1 MFQILKD
8 ISYEKSDIKKFG
20 IIFSVIMLIV
30 SIFLFYK
37 SSNLYFFTGLFFIFL
52 SFGILFPIAI
62 KPIYALWMIL
72 GSILGF
78 LMTIVIL
85 TFIFYLIMFP
95 ISVIARILKKN
106 FLELKLNKKAN
117 SYWNDRNTNLKNINS
132 YEDQY

>member
-1 MFQILKD
+1 MFGILKD

-20 IIFSVIMLIV
+20 IIFSIIMLIV
-30 SIFLFYK
+30 SIFLLYK

-52 SFGILFPIAI
+52 SLGILFPVLI

-72 GSILGF
+72 GSILGS

-95 ISVIARILKKN
+95 ISIIARILKKN

-117 SYWNDRNTNLKNINS
+117 SYWNDRNTNIKNINS

>member
-20 IIFSVIMLIV
+20 IIFSIIMLIV
-30 SIFLFYK
+30 SIFLLYK

-52 SFGILFPIAI
+52 SFGILFPVLI

-72 GSILGF
+72 GSILGS

-95 ISVIARILKKN
+95 ISIIARILKKN

-117 SYWNDRNTNLKNINS
+117 SYWNDRITNIKNINS

>member
-20 IIFSVIMLIV
+20 IIFSIIMLIV
-30 SIFLFYK
+30 SIFLLYK

-52 SFGILFPIAI
+52 SFGILFPVLI

-72 GSILGF
+72 GSILGS

-95 ISVIARILKKN
+95 ISIIARILKKN
-106 FLELKLNKKAN
+106 FLELKLNKNAN
-117 SYWNDRNTNLKNINS
+117 SYWNDRNTNIKNINS